1 MNFIYKVVFNRQLG
15 KFVVVGENAKS
26 RTKSSKT
33 KNGVVGALVATALI
47 SFGPNAFAANDV
59 NPDHVQ
65 VIGEE
70 NSATNEVRESTI
82 IGFTNEI
89 YDTSDSLVVG
99 EQNTLNQGGNVT
111 VIGKANGSN
120 YGNNSAIVGLDND
133 VDSSDNSAVTGVNN
147 NLQGAW
153 GASITGS
160 GNNASTLNESET
172 YTNSINRG
180 DEYLTVTGVSNDVNA
195 NSGAV
200 VTGNNNRVGGASL
213 VVNGIENDVWA
224 ADSNIT
230 GVMNRVDGLREY
242 SYWNTDTGGWDW
254 AYDVGEGQSINLQ
267 GNNNGLRGSDLNV
280 LGNGN
285 ATLNTKANYRML
297 ARFIDDNGNPFYEG
311 AIERSSVVGNE
322 NDFGSDTNILGSSNS
337 SLGHNSNIVGGENYL
352 VGDSNKVFGGRNNIG
367 KNDYYWEED
376 QETGNW
382 TQIPDMRYSYQNTVI
397 GDENSLIGERNNILG
412 SENSSQNAIRRLEL
426 AVMSLG
432 DSDFFEEANSI
443 ADIYPEDVRES
454 NVVGSRNIYGS
465 YTQVLGNSN
474 ASYGQENITVGSY
487 NYSIGEYNN
496 IHGFDNRIGKEGYRD
511 YYDYDQE
518 RWVYGLEIE
527 TANQNNVV
535 GSDNTILANQ
545 TSILGD
551 GNVSNGAENDLEIDG
566 PILAALPAYPSENL
580 YNRRYNYNDTLY
592 ETDRESSDFK
602 TGVVGYE
609 NNFGQLSGILG
620 SYNNVTGV
628 ANTVAGNANIVD
640 ADETFVGGHKNDVSG
655 EKLNVLGQGNM
666 VYSQIPFFGVV
677 DGVEVDEVVMYGMS
691 ENQGTTTIGFNN
703 ATIGDGNSILGANN
717 QVLGAHNNVVGQEN
731 RLGGAIPNYNEE
743 SDEFY
748 PDFIQPLGNNI
759 FGNSN
764 TTVTD
769 FTTVMGD
776 NNISDY
782 GLSLMDE
789 YGDGID
795 LYHQI
800 RWDNY
805 ARTRNDLNEE
815 DSWGNGI
822 AYNSAVVGY
831 DNVYG
836 RQSGV
841 FGSYNFS
848 EGFNNTLVGN
858 ANYVDGDANF
868 IGGIENYVE
877 GELLNVIGGGNEVYG
892 IFNNVLGFHNDQQG
906 FYANNVFGDM
916 NSILYNGDANTV
928 IGNYNIA
935 GGYRNN
941 IVGRDN
947 ISAQA
952 LFEDMQ
958 SGKGALYL
966 RETLDIG
973 ENSVDFF
980 VNENM
985 YSNNTDVFGAENIFA
1000 GNDHLIAGQRNL
1012 VKGQAHN
1019 VIGQSNQVAGS
1030 NAAILGSGNFVESN
1044 HVPFVEQPKRIALD
1058 GDSDLVEDEI
1068 AQRIE
1073 LASEDAVVVGNNNH
1087 VTNGSIAV
1095 GSFNEATGGGIA
1107 VGHGSWAENGNIALG
1122 HNITALGD
1130 TLSDAAFSVN
1140 GTGSTASREL
1150 AIGSVDELT
1159 RITGVAAG
1167 ATDTDAV
1174 NVQQLR
1180 EVYEALNNDLG
1191 SVKYKQITN
1200 SENDRIEYDKTRV
1213 ELATAAT
1220 TGTTTIADKEVSV
1233 VTDGG
1238 TVISNVATAQNAD
1251 EAVNK
1256 GLLDSEL
1263 ALRDKEIS
1271 DNAGNI
1277 ATNTGNIAI
1286 NAGNI
1291 ATNTLN
1297 IAQNTADI
1305 GVINQTGVFFGTES
1319 VDGDLV
1325 VDRTKLVL
1333 GSADGSVLTQV
1344 KNVDRATDGTD
1355 AVNLDQAAEMIADA
1369 GRGVVRYDRNEAN
1382 TDYVN
1387 DKITLAKKAN
1397 TGTVKVG
1404 DKDVSVVTD
1413 GGTTIGNL
1421 ATAQNADEAVN
1432 KGLLD
1437 SELAKRDNDIEQNAD
1452 NIAINAGNI
1461 ADNAANITINAG
1473 NIAKNTTDIGVINQT
1488 GVFFGSNTVDGDL
1501 VVDRSKLVLGTTD
1514 GSGNVTA
1521 LTQIKN
1527 VARAIDGTDAINL
1540 DQAQEMFDGLDFG
1553 GIVRYDR
1560 NEANT
1565 AYVKDRITL
1574 GNAATVGVE
1583 KIGDVDV
1590 SVVTAGGTTISNLA
1604 NAETADQ
1611 AVNKGQMD
1619 SAFAKL
1625 NDEIGTIRGAIQ
1637 YEILENGDV
1646 NYGASILK
1654 GDKVQIT
1661 TNNAHNIS
1669 VVEGGGTKI
1678 KNLANAEFAD
1688 EAVNLGQMN
1697 LAIANI
1703 TDLVGETTLGAVQYD
1718 IQGGVVNYSS
1728 AKLRGMTAM
1737 ITTDENNVKIVE
1749 EGGTVIAN
1757 VGNATKAD
1765 EAVNLGV
1772 LQSSLKPVEINVEQ
1786 NTNDIG
1792 TINSTGLFFASSV
1805 QGGNLLVDRSKL
1817 VLGTTDVNGD
1827 VVALTQLKN
1836 VAKADS
1842 RTDAVN
1848 LGQVQD
1854 MFDALP
1860 TVDLAGT
1867 VKYDVVDGETNLNKV
1882 TLAGGEEGTIVSN
1895 VADAVD
1901 DKDAVNL
1908 GQMNAELEV
1917 RDGLIATNTQNIA
1930 TNTANIAV
1938 NTANITDIQQ
1948 TGLFFGRVD
1957 GAVDK
1962 SILTLANG
1970 GTRITNVADAETRS
1984 DAVNWGQ
1991 VLDLF
1996 GNVPTEA
2003 NLAGMVRYDQ
2013 KGDGSYNKDS
2023 LTLEGTTAQTGTD
2036 KNGVEVVTSGGTTIS
2051 NVANAERADQAI
2063 NKGQFDSGL
2072 ADLKAGTV
2080 QYDRDED
2087 GNVDNS
2093 KITLGGET
2101 GTVITNVGKGKIEI
2115 GSTDAVNGGQIA
2127 ELFGSIEIPEQ
2138 LVTQDPVSKNI
2149 NVATNKD
2156 GKVVNVGGTEGNR
2169 VITGVADGKISA
2181 DSNEAITG
2189 KQLNNTNVAMAQ
2201 YLGGGAKWSEDT
2213 QSFTQPSYSVS
2224 NSTYHDVGGAIA
2236 ALDARDA
2243 ALDTKINNLEQS
2255 FTQQI
2260 DATNRHINNVEK
2272 RMNAGIASAMS
2283 MEAAPFVAGKFSYA
2297 VGAAHHGGEQA
2308 VGATFRHTADSGRW
2322 SITTGFAKATQGDAS
2337 VRVGISGVI
2346 D

>member
-26 RTKSSKT
+26 KTKSSKT

-47 SFGPNAFAANDV
+47 SFGPNTFAANDV

-99 EQNTLNQGGNVT
+99 EQNILNQGGNVT

-172 YTNSINRG
+172 YTYSINRG

-200 VTGNNNRVGGASL
+200 VTGNDNRVGGASL

-230 GVMNRVDGLREY
+230 GVMNRVDGSREY

-397 GDENSLIGERNNILG
+397 GDENSLIGEQNNILG

-432 DSDFFEEANSI
+432 ESDFFEEANSI

-551 GNVSNGAENDLEIDG
+551 GNVSNGAENGLEIDV

-580 YNRRYNYNDTLY
+580 HNRRYNYNDTLY

-655 EKLNVLGQGNM
+655 EKLNVLGQGNI

-805 ARTRNDLNEE
+805 ARTRYDLNEE
-815 DSWGNGI
+815 DSWGDGI

-966 RETLDIG
+966 RETLDID

-1044 HVPFVEQPKRIALD
+1044 NVPFVEQPKRIALD

-1305 GVINQTGVFFGTES
+1305 GVINQTGVFFG
-1319 VDGDLV
+1319 
-1325 VDRTKLVL
+1325 
-1333 GSADGSVLTQV
+1333 
-1344 KNVDRATDGTD
+1344 
-1355 AVNLDQAAEMIADA
+1355 
-1369 GRGVVRYDRNEAN
+1369 
-1382 TDYVN
+1382 
-1387 DKITLAKKAN
+1387 
-1397 TGTVKVG
+1397 
-1404 DKDVSVVTD
+1404 
-1413 GGTTIGNL
+1413 
-1421 ATAQNADEAVN
+1421 
-1432 KGLLD
+1432 
-1437 SELAKRDNDIEQNAD
+1437 
-1452 NIAINAGNI
+1452 
-1461 ADNAANITINAG
+1461 
-1473 NIAKNTTDIGVINQT
+1473 
-1488 GVFFGSNTVDGDL
+1488 SNTVDGDL

-1590 SVVTAGGTTISNLA
+1590 SVVMAGGTTISNLA

-1996 GNVPTEA
+1996 GDVPTEA

-2023 LTLEGTTAQTGTD
+2023 LTLEGATAQTGTD

-2149 NVATNKD
+2149 NVVTNKD